1 MFWKKKG
8 LNCLKGDVLPMNR
21 VYSFDNGNCRLEFT
35 ASSIEFTVECDVL
48 GKFLKK
54 KIFFLVSLVGI
65 WEGIFFYIDTNYPG
79 TNWVE

>member
-1 MFWKKKG
+1 MFLGKKKG

-35 ASSIEFTVECDVL
+35 ASAIEFTVECDVL

-54 KIFFLVSLVGI
+54 NFFFGKSGRYLGRIF
-65 WEGIFFYIDTNYPG
+65 IDTNYPG